1 MRKWISNRPF
11 LGLLGSL
18 LNQCTLKYSNRR
30 FFSQANEDE
39 TIRKYCPESL
49 GKYIDIGSGRPVSG
63 SNSYFFYR
71 LGWRGTLIDPLS
83 RNQILGKIMRPRDLV
98 LKSLVGQAGVTTFYE
113 LYPYEY
119 STTSE
124 SIAKDLMSSGKA
136 KLVGKMSFTIVPMSD
151 LIFPMSD
158 LEPTFISIDV
168 EGADFDVLASND
180 WTICRPRVICIESPV
195 ELSKLGSK
203 INAYLEQLNYKLVE
217 QTSLS
222 KIFVSNRYLDKIN

>member
-18 LNQCTLKYSNRR
+18 LNQYTLKYSDRR

-39 TIRKYCPESL
+39 TIRKYCPESF

-71 LGWRGTLIDPLS
+71 LGWRGRLIDPLS
-83 RNQILGKIMRPRDLV
+83 RNHILGKIMRPRDLV

-124 SIAKDLMSSGKA
+124 SIAKDLVSSGKA

-168 EGADFDVLASND
+168 EGADFDVLAYND

-195 ELSKLGSK
+195 ELIELGSK
-203 INAYLEQLNYKLVE
+203 INDYLEQLNYKLVE

>member
-11 LGLLGSL
+11 LGLLGNL
-18 LNQCTLKYSNRR
+18 LNQYTLKYSDRR

-39 TIRKYCPESL
+39 TIRKYCPESF

-63 SNSYFFYR
+63 SNTYFFYR

-98 LKSLVGQAGVTTFYE
+98 LKSLVRQAGVTTFYE

-195 ELSKLGSK
+195 ELIELGSK
-203 INAYLEQLNYKLVE
+203 INDYLEQLNYKLVE